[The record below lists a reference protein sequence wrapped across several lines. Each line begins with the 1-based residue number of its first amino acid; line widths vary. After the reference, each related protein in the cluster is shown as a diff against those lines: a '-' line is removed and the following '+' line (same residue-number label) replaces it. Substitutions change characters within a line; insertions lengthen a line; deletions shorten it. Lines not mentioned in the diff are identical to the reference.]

1 MDRKLRPFPERRLR
15 RDRNRSVEGK
25 ALKQRELSGHP
36 VIIAGGG
43 PAGAAVAL
51 ALKKMDIPCLVV
63 CRPNP
68 RRRYEGLSVRTA
80 DLLERLGLA
89 QARASLG
96 RPALRDAHWN
106 GVRSRHNT
114 EFLVER
120 SCFDAA
126 LLRDLRAAAIRVVET
141 ELKDACKLDGG
152 GWEARVEGQLA
163 RTPFL
168 VDARGRAAP
177 FNGDPELRGP
187 STVALCRLFEGP
199 RGADATSVH
208 PFAEGW
214 AWLGCSS
221 AGIAA
226 AQFTLSAEAVSLAGK
241 DGLTALHDHW
251 REQLAA
257 VAEWLPAG
265 SRPLAPPFVRDCASI
280 LRRDLANPH
289 YLRVGDAACALD
301 PLSGQ
306 GVFLALAGALAA
318 AAVVNTCVN
327 RPGDAGL
334 AAQFFARR
342 ARQQFLER
350 GALGRDF
357 YAAEQRWADRPF
369 WRARSQWPP
378 TAPVPD
384 QAVTRERRPVL
395 EEGWVVEREV
405 LVTPQHPMGVWRV
418 DDVPVAPLADFLAAS
433 KGQSFDATAYADR
446 FSLAPASVARAVHW
460 LRQSAG
466 IGA

>member
-1 MDRKLRPFPERRLR
+1 M
-15 RDRNRSVEGK
+15 
-25 ALKQRELSGHP
+25 KQRTVAEYP
-36 VIIAGGG
+36 VVIAGGG

-51 ALKKMDIPCLVV
+51 ALKQLDVPCVVV

-68 RRRYEGLSVRTA
+68 RQRFEGLSARTA
-80 DLLERLGLA
+80 ELLERLGLV

-106 GVRSRHNT
+106 GVQSRHNA

-126 LLRDLRAAAIRVVET
+126 LLRDLRAAAVSVVEAD
-141 ELKDACKLDGG
+141 LKDARPLEGS
-152 GWEARVEGQLA
+152 GWEARVNGQLA

-177 FNGDPELRGP
+177 FNGEPELRGP
-187 STVALCRLFEGP
+187 ATLALCRLFEGS
-199 RGADATSVH
+199 RGEDSTSVL

-214 AWLGCSS
+214 AWLGRSS
-221 AGIAA
+221 PGVSV
-226 AQFTLSAEAVSLAGK
+226 AQFTLSAEAARQAGK
-241 DGLTALHDHW
+241 DGLPALHDHW
-251 REQLAA
+251 RESLAA
-257 VAEWLPAG
+257 VGEWLPADA
-265 SRPLAPPFVRDCASI
+265 RPLTLPFVRDCSSTW
-280 LRRDLANPH
+280 RRDLASPH

-327 RPGDAGL
+327 RPQDAGL
-334 AAQFFARR
+334 AVQFFAER

-350 GALGRDF
+350 AALGRDF
-357 YAAEQRWADRPF
+357 YAAEQRWADQPF

-378 TAPVPD
+378 TTPAPD
-384 QAVTRERRPVL
+384 AAVTRQRRPVL
-395 EEGWVVEREV
+395 DQGWVVEREV
-405 LVTPQHPMGVWRV
+405 LVTPRHPLGVWRV
-418 DDVPVAPLADFLAAS
+418 DDVPVAPLADWLSAS
-433 KGQSFDATAYADR
+433 GGQSFDPAAYADR
-446 FSLAPASVARAVHW
+446 FSLAPAGVARAVQW